1 MFLPPLVMIETVF
14 NTITLWWPPV
24 SGVMQ
29 CGQVSYL
36 VTITPAH
43 GIVRG
48 INDTFYEITGL
59 SYNTTY
65 NITVLATSN
74 IAGDGDPANII
85 VETISLQGMHKCNLM
100 LYILWSTTYVLLF
113 VTHSYCIIIIIAIK
127 CGS

>member
-1 MFLPPLVMIETVF
+1 MLLFVLTYVGILLPPLVMIGTVF

-48 INDTFYEITGL
+48 INDTSYEITGL

-65 NITVLATSN
+65 NITVLATSD

-85 VETISLQGMHKCNLM
+85 VEIISLQGM
-100 LYILWSTTYVLLF
+100 
-113 VTHSYCIIIIIAIK
+113 
-127 CGS
+127 